1 MYLKKETPVSV
12 DELTGSIRKAI
23 FSCGELQNIAVCG
36 ELMGFKKHSSGHS
49 YFTILG
55 RESRISCVLFRSNA
69 SSVLSWPK
77 DGDEVL
83 VRGSVDVYGARGSY
97 QIYASTLLPIGAGA
111 KARAKEQLKNKLAQ
125 EGFFAPEVKRPI
137 PLFPE
142 RAAVI
147 TSPTGAAL
155 QDIIKISS
163 IRYPVADII
172 VIPSLM
178 QGFAA
183 EQEIVDA
190 FRLLSGVKNLSLIIL
205 ARGGGSRDD
214 LDIFDSEAVVRAVRS
229 AAVPVIT
236 GLGHQ
241 IDFTLADMASDASA
255 PTPSGAAERVFPDRR
270 EIYSQLESI
279 KKSALYKLNFKIAKA
294 ADIVSS
300 DKERLVYLC
309 LKNKIEPSL
318 DFAENSTLRMRRAV
332 GHKID
337 IANASL
343 SALAASLNG
352 ASPLNILSKGY
363 SICRDSMGNMIKD
376 AASLKLS
383 DRISVQMRDGRA
395 SAVVDEITPG
405 SGIKEF

>member
-190 FRLLSGVKNLSLIIL
+190 FKLLSGVKNLSLIIL

-229 AAVPVIT
+229 ASVPVIT

-279 KKSALYKLNFKIAKA
+279 KKSALYKLTFKIAKA

-309 LKNKIEPSL
+309 LKKKIEPSL
-318 DFAENSTLRMRRAV
+318 DFAENSALRMSRAV
-332 GHKID
+332 NHKID
-337 IANASL
+337 ISNASL

-352 ASPLNILSKGY
+352 VSPLNILSKGY

-376 AASLKLS
+376 TVTLKLG
-383 DRISVQMRDGRA
+383 DRISLQMRDGRA
-395 SAVVDEITPG
+395 SAVVDEITHG

>member
-178 QGFAA
+178 QRFAA
-183 EQEIVDA
+183 
-190 FRLLSGVKNLSLIIL
+190 
-205 ARGGGSRDD
+205 
-214 LDIFDSEAVVRAVRS
+214 
-229 AAVPVIT
+229 
-236 GLGHQ
+236 
-241 IDFTLADMASDASA
+241 
-255 PTPSGAAERVFPDRR
+255 
-270 EIYSQLESI
+270 
-279 KKSALYKLNFKIAKA
+279 
-294 ADIVSS
+294 
-300 DKERLVYLC
+300 
-309 LKNKIEPSL
+309 
-318 DFAENSTLRMRRAV
+318 
-332 GHKID
+332 
-337 IANASL
+337 
-343 SALAASLNG
+343 
-352 ASPLNILSKGY
+352 
-363 SICRDSMGNMIKD
+363 
-376 AASLKLS
+376 
-383 DRISVQMRDGRA
+383 
-395 SAVVDEITPG
+395 
-405 SGIKEF
+405 